1 MDKICNITSKTLSL
15 FPKIKKILNSE
26 KKYLEISEKNGVA
39 NFVTSIDIKI
49 NEFINH
55 QRYSKLYR

>member
-26 KKYLEISEKNGVA
+26 KKYLEISEKMELQISLLLLTLN
-39 NFVTSIDIKI
+39 
-49 NEFINH
+49 
-55 QRYSKLYR
+55 